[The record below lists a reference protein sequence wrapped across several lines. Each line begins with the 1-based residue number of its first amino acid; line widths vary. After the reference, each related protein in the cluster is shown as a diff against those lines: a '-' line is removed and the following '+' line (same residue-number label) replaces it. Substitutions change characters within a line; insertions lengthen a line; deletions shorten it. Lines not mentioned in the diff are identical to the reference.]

1 VSRAKTTGAG
11 KPRGKRPKGRRK
23 RERKDYSEGER
34 THALKLIVSGMART
48 EVAEAVGC
56 STESLRLWFNKAK
69 ADGKLPSVPIRGR
82 RDGGGVGGS
91 SAQPK
96 DGSDE
101 GERDDDGV
109 RDGDD
114 DGQGTAAASRATGSN
129 TSLYTPRDP
138 GQGLGQHEE
147 EAILEYKKRH
157 PSMQPAQLKKQLK
170 RFKGWRISIKAI
182 ARVLKANGYEM
193 VHRGS
198 RPEGPE
204 PIRFEAPRRGA
215 LWQADF
221 GEFRVA
227 GERLHLLVIL
237 DDFSRYAVGHG
248 LADSPEAAVVV
259 ETLREAI
266 ARHGKPEVLRTD
278 RGGAFL
284 SGELGQYLEAEL
296 IDHMVGRSYHPQGG
310 GKVES
315 LIGTVRRELW
325 DVEHFADRQVAE
337 RRLASFFESYNE
349 RRAHMGID
357 GLTPADRFFGRG
369 DRVLAAIDAVS
380 RQRQGSLALLER
392 SGATIEEL
400 STSRSG
406 APLEVLRLVIVDGT
420 VELRFCGARVRLGTI
435 EV

>member
-1 VSRAKTTGAG
+1 VSRVKSNSAG
-11 KPRGKRPKGRRK
+11 KAVAKSGKGRRK
-23 RERKDYSEGER
+23 REQKNYSEEER

-48 EVAEAVGC
+48 DVAEAVGC

-82 RDGGGVGGS
+82 SDSGGVSGS
-91 SAQPK
+91 SEQPK
-96 DGSDE
+96 DASAE

-109 RDGDD
+109 RDSDEGR
-114 DGQGTAAASRATGSN
+114 GTAVPSKAKGSN
-129 TSLYTPRDP
+129 TSLYAPRDP

-147 EAILEYKKRH
+147 QAILEYKKRH

-170 RFKGWRISIKAI
+170 RFKGWRISVKAI
-182 ARVLKANGYEM
+182 ARVLKAHGYEM
-193 VHRGS
+193 VHRSS

-237 DDFSRYAVGHG
+237 DDFSRYAVGHC
-248 LADSPEAAVVV
+248 LADAPEAAVVV

-266 ARHGKPEVLRTD
+266 ARHGKPETLRTD

-325 DVEHFADRQVAE
+325 DVEHFEDRQIAE
-337 RRLASFFESYNE
+337 RRLASFFEDYNE

-357 GLTPADRFFGRG
+357 GLTPADRFFGRA

-380 RQRQGSLALLER
+380 RRRQGSLALLER
-392 SGATIEEL
+392 SGAALEEL
-400 STSRSG
+400 SSCRSG
-406 APLEVLRLVIVDGT
+406 APLEVLRLVIVNRT
-420 VELRFCGARVRLGTI
+420 MELRFCGARVRLGDI